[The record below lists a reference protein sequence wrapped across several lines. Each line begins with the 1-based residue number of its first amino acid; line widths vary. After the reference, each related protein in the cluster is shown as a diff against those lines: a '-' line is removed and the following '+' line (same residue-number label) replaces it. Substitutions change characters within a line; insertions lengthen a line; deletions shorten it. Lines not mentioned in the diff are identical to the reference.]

1 MEAGTSASSQS
12 IEDLIE
18 QKCDTKQLL
27 LEFELQLLLDIMHKD
42 GLVIAAKGIN
52 MDYVLLNLMKVYC
65 DEGNLVFVMNA
76 TEHEEKYFIEK
87 INDPNMHNNL
97 NAASTS
103 DNRGDMYLSGG
114 IHFVS
119 TRILVLDMLKK
130 KIPIEKIT
138 GIIIL
143 RAHKILESCQESFV
157 LRLYRQNNKT
167 GFIKAFTNSAQSF
180 TMGFGHVERIMRN
193 IFVKELYIWPRFHS
207 LIISSLKRNEPLVIE
222 LHVPISE
229 NLQKTQT
236 YILELMNLT
245 VKELKR
251 INKSVELEEITTE
264 NCLTKKFHKILQ
276 SQLDLIWN
284 QLSTRSRQLISDLKT
299 LRHLIISMLYSDP
312 ISFYSLLL
320 EYRKAE
326 YARNN
331 NWVLLKP
338 AELLFSHVNSLIF
351 TGDREFNPELCPKWS
366 TLIEVLK
373 VEIPQDIMKS
383 NSVDN
388 KILILC
394 SDRKTCYQLNELLRN
409 GPHHYLF
416 FMALKKGI
424 SFKSLSDKFKN
435 CGDLNIASPDETN
448 QKNSSNKRKKL
459 KGEVEK
465 EEKESKDKEV
475 DESENSEDIG
485 EYKESYILTM
495 SQSMIGDESITS
507 TKEEESFVFEPFSQL
522 ENINITQLAQAAQ
535 AAPTIIIQT
544 FKGAEN
550 YINLER
556 TLDVINPNYIVM
568 YHSNITAIREIEM
581 YEAHREKDRKLL
593 IYFLIH
599 AGTVE
604 EQSYLTAMRREKE
617 AFEFLIETK
626 SKMVVPEDQDGKTD
640 SCLNLQNIS
649 TQIMEKS
656 TRRGGREE
664 EPKTQHII
672 VDMREF
678 RSELPV
684 LIHKRGIHL
693 EPYVITVGDYILT
706 PDICIERKS
715 ISDLIGSLKSGR
727 LYQQCTQM
735 SRYYSKPML
744 LIEFDQNKAFSWQ
757 NYSSNLEGYSFDQ
770 VQQKLLLLTIHFPKL
785 RLIWSPNPYASAQL
799 FEELKQNKEQPNI
812 EYATSIGDEQD
823 FNIIETKY
831 NSGIYDFVRK
841 LPGINSKNIDT
852 FLRRVKNMEGALKLT
867 EDELKDI
874 LGNTNDAKAFYMCLH
889 GEHTQD
895 DDTNAKKGKGK
906 FKKGFKSK

>member
-1 MEAGTSASSQS
+1 MEAGPSTSNTFPDFSTTEWA
-12 IEDLIE
+12 
-18 QKCDTKQLL
+18 QKCNTITEAH
-27 LEFELQLLLDIMHKD
+27 EFEFLILQRLVEEDA
-42 GLVIAAKGIN
+42 LVIAAKGIN
-52 MDYVLLNLMKVYC
+52 MHNVLLYFMQLYC
-65 DEGNLVFVMNA
+65 DEGNLVFVINA

-87 INDPNMHNNL
+87 VNNPNIHNNL
-97 NAASTS
+97 NTATTS
-103 DNRGDMYLSGG
+103 DNRVDIYLSGG

-138 GIIIL
+138 GIILL
-143 RAHKILESCQESFV
+143 RAHKILESCQEAFV
-157 LRLYRQNNKT
+157 LRLYRQSNKT
-167 GFIKAFTNSAQSF
+167 GFIKAFSNSPQSF

-193 IFVKELYIWPRFHS
+193 IFVKELYLWPRFQS
-207 LIISSLKRNEPLVIE
+207 LIVNNFKRNEPVVIE

-229 NLQKTQT
+229 NFVKIQT

-264 NCLTKKFHKILQ
+264 NCLTKNFHKILQ
-276 SQLDLIWN
+276 AQLDLVWN
-284 QLSTRSRQLISDLKT
+284 QLSSRSRQLISELKT
-299 LRHLIISMLYSDP
+299 LRHLIISMFNCDP
-312 ISFYSLLL
+312 VSFYSLLL

-326 YARNN
+326 YALKN

-338 AELLFSHVNSLIF
+338 AELLFSRVSSLIF
-351 TGDREFNPELCPKWS
+351 TGDREFNPELCPKWLS
-366 TLIEVLK
+366 LIQILK
-373 VEIPQDIMKS
+373 VEIPQNILKS
-383 NSVDN
+383 NYTNN

-409 GPHHYLF
+409 GPHHYLL

-424 SFKSLSDKFKN
+424 SFKSVSEKFKN
-435 CGDLNIASPDETN
+435 VGGLDVAAQEEPD
-448 QKNSSNKRKKL
+448 QKTSRRKKL
-459 KGEVEK
+459 KGDEKNEDVKNKVSDGTENPEEVA
-465 EEKESKDKEV
+465 
-475 DESENSEDIG
+475 

-495 SQSMIGDESITS
+495 SQSMMVDESIRS
-507 TKEEESFVFEPFSQL
+507 NKDEDSSIFEPFSQL
-522 ENINITQLAQAAQ
+522 ENIDLTQLAQGEQ
-535 AAPTIIIQT
+535 QTPTIIIQT

-550 YINLER
+550 YISLER
-556 TLDVINPNYIVM
+556 TLDVISPDYIIM
-568 YHSNITAIREIEM
+568 YHSNITAVREIEM
-581 YEAHREKDRKLL
+581 HENRRKRERPLTT
-593 IYFLIH
+593 YFLIY

-604 EQSYLTAMRREKE
+604 EQSFLTSLRREKE
-617 AFEFLIETK
+617 AFEFLIETR
-626 SKMVVPEDQDGKTD
+626 SKMVIPEDQDGKSE
-640 SCLNLQNIS
+640 SCMNLQNINS
-649 TQIMEKS
+649 QMLERS
-656 TRRGGREE
+656 TRKGGREE
-664 EPKTQHII
+664 EVKSQHII

-693 EPYVITVGDYILT
+693 EPFVITVGDYILT
-706 PDICIERKS
+706 TDICIERKS

-757 NYSSNLEGYSFDQ
+757 NYSSSLEGYSLEQ

-812 EYATSIGDEQD
+812 EYATNIGDEQD
-823 FNIIETKY
+823 INIIESKY

-852 FLRRVKNMEGALKLT
+852 FLRRVKNMKNALKLT
-867 EDELKDI
+867 EEELKDI
-874 LGNTNDAKAFYMCLH
+874 LGNASDAKSFYTSLH
-889 GEHTQD
+889 TEHSAD
-895 DDTNAKKGKGK
+895 DDTESKKGKNRFRK
-906 FKKGFKSK
+906 EFRSK

>member
-1 MEAGTSASSQS
+1 MTDCKEIEPGPSTSF
-12 IEDLIE
+12 IEEIIE
-18 QKCDTKQLL
+18 RKCNTKQLL
-27 LEFELQLLLDIMHKD
+27 EFEIQLFLDLIHKD

-52 MDYVLLNLMKVYC
+52 LNNVLLNLMKVYC
-65 DEGNLVFVMNA
+65 DEGNLVFVINA
-76 TEHEEKYFIEK
+76 TDHEEKFFINEV
-87 INDPNMHNNL
+87 NDVNMHNDL
-97 NAASTS
+97 NSATTS
-103 DNRGDMYLSGG
+103 ENRVDMYLSGG

-130 KIPIEKIT
+130 KIPMDKIT
-138 GIIIL
+138 GIILL
-143 RAHKILESCQESFV
+143 RAHKILESCQEAFI
-157 LRLYRQNNKT
+157 LRLYRQNNKK

-207 LIISSLKRNEPLVIE
+207 LIISSLKKHEPQVIE

-229 NLQKTQT
+229 NMRKTQT

-251 INKSVELEEITTE
+251 VNKTIELEEITTE

-276 SQLDLIWN
+276 MQLDLIWN
-284 QLSTRSRQLISDLKT
+284 QLNTRSRQLIYDLKT
-299 LRHLIISMLYSDP
+299 LRHMIITMLYSDP
-312 ISFYSLLL
+312 VAFYALLL

-338 AELLFSHVNSLIF
+338 AELLFAHVTSLIF
-351 TGDREFNPELCPKWS
+351 SGDKVLNPELCPKWN
-366 TLIEVLK
+366 TLIEILK
-373 VEIPQDIMKS
+373 VEIPHKIQKS
-383 NSVDN
+383 NNSEN

-394 SDRKTCYQLNELLRN
+394 SDKKTCYQLNELLRS
-409 GPHHYLF
+409 GPHYCLLYS
-416 FMALKKGI
+416 ALKHGI
-424 SFKSLSDKFKN
+424 NFKSLGSQFETCNKPSIKTE
-435 CGDLNIASPDETN
+435 SPEAMKEALST
-448 QKNSSNKRKKL
+448 KRKKF
-459 KGEVEK
+459 KPNDNK
-465 EEKESKDKEV
+465 NESKTTTEDEN
-475 DESENSEDIG
+475 ESEVID
-485 EYKESYILTM
+485 YKDSYILTM
-495 SQSMIGDESITS
+495 SQSVVPDESIQS
-507 TKEEESFVFEPFSQL
+507 KKEESFIFSQMEDFDL
-522 ENINITQLAQAAQ
+522 TQIAQAAM

-556 TLDVINPNYIVM
+556 TLEVINPDYIIM
-568 YHSNITAIREIEM
+568 YHSNITAIRQIEM
-581 YEAHREKDRKLL
+581 YEAHRQKTKQLQ

-617 AFEFLIETK
+617 AFEYLIDTK
-626 SKMVVPEDQDGKTD
+626 SRMVVPEDQDGKSD

-649 TQIMEKS
+649 NQVTEKN
-656 TRRGGREE
+656 TRQGGKEE
-664 EPKTQHII
+664 EPIEQFVI

-735 SRYYSKPML
+735 SRYYTKPML
-744 LIEFDQNKAFSWQ
+744 LIEFDQNKAFAWQ
-757 NYSSNLEGYSFDQ
+757 NYTSNLEGYSFDQ
-770 VQQKLLLLTIHFPKL
+770 VQQRLLLLTIHFPKL
-785 RLIWSPNPYASAQL
+785 RIIWSPNPYASAQL

-812 EYATSIGDEQD
+812 EYSTSVGDEQD
-823 FNIIETKY
+823 INIIETKY

-841 LPGINSKNIDT
+841 LPGITSKNTDT
-852 FLRRVKNMEGALKLT
+852 FLRQVKNMRSAVKLS
-867 EDELKDI
+867 EEELKDI
-874 LGNTNDAKAFYMCLH
+874 LGNSADAKVFYNCLH
-889 GEHTQD
+889 KELHPD
-895 DDTNAKKGKGK
+895 EENDNKYKGKGQ
-906 FKKGFKSK
+906 FKKGFKK